1 MDYVV
6 QIDWLKHSTA
16 EAIDDGTGKLIEIVY
31 YIIIPNSQATIG
43 YWGQHVLNTKYFF
56 NLGARFNYF
65 WLLVFILGLDSTV
78 LWCIW

>member
-16 EAIDDGTGKLIEIVY
+16 EAIDDGTGKLTEIVY

-43 YWGQHVLNTKYFF
+43 YWEQHVLNTKYFF
-56 NLGARFNYF
+56 NKIQLFLA
-65 WLLVFILGLDSTV
+65 S
-78 LWCIW
+78 CICFGTW